1 MAKVKFTVVSGK
13 HTKED
18 GTFVRQG
25 ETLEMEEAE
34 AAKFPN
40 KFARVMVAAPADADA
55 EAVAKTEAKTE
66 AKAPAAPAK

>member
-1 MAKVKFTVVSGK
+1 MSKVKFTVVSGK

-25 ETLEMEEAE
+25 STIELEETE

-40 KFARVMVAAPADADA
+40 KFARVMVAAPADAEA
-55 EAVAKTEAKTE
+55 EAKTEAKTE

>member
-1 MAKVKFTVVSGK
+1 MAKSKYTIVSGK

-25 ETLEMEEAE
+25 ETLEMEEAD

-40 KFARVMVAAPADADA
+40 KFARVMVEAPVEA
-55 EAVAKTEAKTE
+55 EAVKEAP
-66 AKAPAAPAK
+66 APAAAKK

>member
-1 MAKVKFTVVSGK
+1 MAKAKFTVVSGK

-40 KFARVMVAAPADADA
+40 KFAHVMVAAPT
-55 EAVAKTEAKTE
+55 EAVAEVAE
-66 AKAPAAPAK
+66 APAAAAPAPKK

>member
-1 MAKVKFTVVSGK
+1 MAKAKFTVVSGK

-40 KFARVMVAAPADADA
+40 KFARVMVAVPA
-55 EAVAKTEAKTE
+55 EAEAEAKTEAKTE

>member
-1 MAKVKFTVVSGK
+1 MAKAKFTVVSGK

-40 KFARVMVAAPADADA
+40 KFARVMMVAPAEEAA
-55 EAVAKTEAKTE
+55 EAEAP
-66 AKAPAAPAK
+66 AAAPAAPAPKK

>member
-1 MAKVKFTVVSGK
+1 MAKAKFTVVSGK

-40 KFARVMVAAPADADA
+40 KFARVMMVAPAEEAA
-55 EAVAKTEAKTE
+55 EAEAE
-66 AKAPAAPAK
+66 APAAAPAAPAPKK